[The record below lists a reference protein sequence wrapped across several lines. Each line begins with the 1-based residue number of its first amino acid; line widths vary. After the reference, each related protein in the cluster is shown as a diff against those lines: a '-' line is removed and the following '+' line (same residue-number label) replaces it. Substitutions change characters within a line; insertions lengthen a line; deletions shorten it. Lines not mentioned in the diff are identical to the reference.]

1 MLTKKILLP
10 GAAAAALFLGA
21 CSPSDEA
28 PTIVRPEVSGVQ
40 VQLVHNTSVPESYE
54 TTGTVVPRTSSM
66 VSSRIMG
73 TVTDLAVREGET
85 VKTGQL
91 LLTID
96 DRDLKKKV
104 RAAEEAYNEAIHAL
118 ESARRQEELAA
129 KTYERYQKL
138 AEDKAITVQEL
149 DNVANQADQARHG
162 VEQAEAMVKR
172 AEAARDEA
180 RIFLGFSKVTSPI
193 DGIVTAKMI
202 NVGSMASPG
211 IPLLHLED
219 RDSRLVQAGFEERML
234 DVVQEGMEVKV
245 RVPSNAVETR
255 GKIVEVV
262 PTVDPR
268 TRTFLVKIQV
278 PGIDLRSG
286 QYGTVRFESGVRDL
300 LLVPA
305 AAVVSRGQLTG
316 VFLVDSDDNVIYRLI
331 RTGRP
336 YGEMLEVL
344 SGLSIGDTII
354 VSNLDRAVDGGVL
367 VGNDSPEGVN

>member
-21 CSPSDEA
+21 CSPSDEVR
-28 PTIVRPEVSGVQ
+28 TIVRPEVSGVQ
-40 VQLVHNTSVPESYE
+40 VQQVHNTSVPESYE
-54 TTGTVVPRTSSM
+54 TTGTVVPKTSSI

-73 TVTDLAVREGET
+73 TVTHLAVREGES

-104 RAAEEAYNEAIHAL
+104 RAAEEAYNEAIHGL

-129 KTYERYQKL
+129 KTYARYRKL
-138 AEDKAITVQEL
+138 AEDKAITDQEL

-162 VEQAEAMVKR
+162 VEQGEAMVKR

-180 RIFLGFSKVTSPI
+180 RIFLGFSRVISPI

-219 RDSRLVQAGFEERML
+219 RESRLVQAGFEERML
-234 DVVQEGMEVKV
+234 DVVKEGMEVKV
-245 RVPSNAVETR
+245 RVPSNAVETM
-255 GKIVEVV
+255 GKIVEVI

-278 PGIDLRSG
+278 PGLDLRSG

-316 VFLVDSDDNVIYRLI
+316 VFLVDSDNNVIYRLI

-344 SGLSIGDTII
+344 SGLSIGDRII

-367 VGNDSPEGVN
+367 VGSDSPEGVN